1 MWRQACDQLKGRNRV
16 LNDEQV
22 KEMLQNQPY
31 TVKKLERD
39 FGNPVF
45 DIQMPTLKS
54 DAFSSPVNVMI
65 GDSDIKIR
73 SGSDE
78 VMHIP
83 LKMDEN
89 PRVFVREV
97 DPSEVLRSE
106 ERSSYSYSTKDFGP
120 SDNVIPKIT
129 HTFVSQ
135 NNFRLADSFT
145 EKMNSAMN
153 PSVFF
158 DAPQRGSQQQKRGS
172 FQTDFKVTPTYV
184 AGGPMY
190 ASMHDVSEPLE
201 RREHIIP
208 VMQET
213 SNKFQ
218 SVAKMNMNP
227 EKPKPFSNLPMHIA
241 PVHNAPV
248 HNAPVH
254 NAPVHNAPLHNA
266 PLHNAPLHNAPLHN
280 APLHNAPFH
289 NAPVHNAPLHNAPV
303 HNAPLHNAPL
313 HNAPLHN
320 APVHNAPLHNAP
332 LHNAPVHNA
341 PFHKETEGFLIKQ
354 NDKPVK
360 KSQLDSVEF
369 PSTKMFSD
377 YLPQSSIPPQPLFA
391 KDWQQTS
398 TKPPQEEST
407 SYPFMNFSGEF
418 QKKVS
423 VEENDKPEYQ
433 QPAHS
438 APLQRPTS
446 HNTGY
451 EENPYKVFMPPE
463 PSATPSHVP
472 KAPPSPNFSNKGLGL
487 ELLCFFSFEFC

>member
-184 AGGPMY
+184 AAGPMY

-208 VMQET
+208 VMQEA

-227 EKPKPFSNLPMHIA
+227 EKPKPFSNLPMH
-241 PVHNAPV
+241 
-248 HNAPVH
+248 

-266 PLHNAPLHNAPLHN
+266 PLHNAPLHNAPLQ
-280 APLHNAPFH
+280 
-289 NAPVHNAPLHNAPV
+289 
-303 HNAPLHNAPL
+303 NAPLHNAPL

-320 APVHNAPLHNAP
+320 APVHNAP

-398 TKPPQEEST
+398 TKPLQEEST

-472 KAPPSPNFSNKGLGL
+472 KAPPSPSFSNKGLGL